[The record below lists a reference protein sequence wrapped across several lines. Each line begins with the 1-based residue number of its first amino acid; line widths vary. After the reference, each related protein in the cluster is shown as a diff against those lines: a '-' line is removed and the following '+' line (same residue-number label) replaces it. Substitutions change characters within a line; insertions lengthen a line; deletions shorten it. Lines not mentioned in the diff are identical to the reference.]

1 MVDIQNFGK
10 RYLVKCA
17 KCGYEW
23 LARDEKPKRCALC
36 HNLNPDIPYKY
47 NSRLYGKR

>member
-1 MVDIQNFGK
+1 MTVNKVGN

-23 LARDEKPKRCALC
+23 LARTPEPKRCALC
-36 HNLNPDIPYKY
+36 NNTNINEPK
-47 NSRLYGKR
+47 KRTGNKDS